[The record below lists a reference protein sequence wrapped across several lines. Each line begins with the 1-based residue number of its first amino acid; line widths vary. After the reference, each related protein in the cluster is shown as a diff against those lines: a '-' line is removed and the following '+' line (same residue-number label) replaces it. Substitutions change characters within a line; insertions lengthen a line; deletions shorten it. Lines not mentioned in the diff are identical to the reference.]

1 MPGRLHAG
9 HGCHQIG
16 LAAQSA
22 RGRDMAWFA
31 RAQRPL
37 GPAGSRASPWGCV
50 LTPGHASGA
59 ATSPR
64 AGGAGWIW
72 QARQL
77 RPWISPAFHV
87 VYSSSRPH
95 SSFISSVEIG
105 PWRETRRRGEALA
118 GGERMRA
125 GRASPRGGGQLQA
138 AVLAGSP
145 RDAPRRDLPA
155 PHLAGGETEARPC
168 KCGRLAGATAMNGHA
183 LPAGTPV
190 HPRGWH
196 EFCELHAI
204 STAKELARHYLCF
217 ATEHPHHDLLA
228 AENFS
233 VQFTDLFQQYF
244 CHEVKE
250 GFAMNQLRILPA
262 GPARDYRDTHRRH
275 MDVSLGTVATKAET
289 EPGARP
295 EQPGRAPEAAPMG
308 LRKSWSSEE
317 LAGPARRPFSLSQLR
332 RSWRS
337 LFRRRSSDTLPGDG
351 DGEAA
356 AEVALKPGL
365 GKRILPWGL
374 SREQPPEVR
383 KEGLLK
389 YGLLDETSLD
399 SGTRWQ
405 RCRLVLR
412 RAGTP
417 DGEEYVLELFDPPKG
432 SKPKLHAACS
442 AIQEV
447 RRCTRLEMPDNL
459 HTFVLKVANATD
471 VVFEAGDEQQLSSW
485 TAEIRE
491 CAHRGSDMGDPEL
504 LACRHPDPAATSPA
518 TNTDNLSQGATPG
531 GPGEAAGPKMEQF
544 LSSCPWFHGPIS
556 RVKAA
561 HLVQLGGLEGHGVFL
576 VRQSETRRGEYVLT
590 FNFQG
595 RAKQRSRWKG
605 NRSVLLP
612 AAPAAGADG
621 AGPVPRPAPPLLLHC
636 GDAAPLPSLPHPA
649 GVRHSLRRPSVQLR
663 RCPAPATSSRL
674 RQHRPPLP
682 ARSQLEPRIQ
692 PRPRRLLLP
701 PRPRRDPPGPPAGAD
716 LPPGAAAGRAG
727 AEPAPQRGSHG
738 PRPPAPR
745 FGLRGGGTGPGPR
758 PRHRQP
764 VHAALTGA
772 GMHFRV
778 EKS

>member
-1 MPGRLHAG
+1 
-9 HGCHQIG
+9 
-16 LAAQSA
+16 
-22 RGRDMAWFA
+22 
-31 RAQRPL
+31 
-37 GPAGSRASPWGCV
+37 
-50 LTPGHASGA
+50 
-59 ATSPR
+59 
-64 AGGAGWIW
+64 
-72 QARQL
+72 
-77 RPWISPAFHV
+77 
-87 VYSSSRPH
+87 
-95 SSFISSVEIG
+95 
-105 PWRETRRRGEALA
+105 
-118 GGERMRA
+118 
-125 GRASPRGGGQLQA
+125 
-138 AVLAGSP
+138 
-145 RDAPRRDLPA
+145 
-155 PHLAGGETEARPC
+155 
-168 KCGRLAGATAMNGHA
+168 MNGHS
-183 LPAGTPV
+183 LPAGTPA

-204 STAKELARHYLCF
+204 STAKELARHYLRF

-250 GFAMNQLRILPA
+250 GIAMSQLRILPA

-275 MDVSLGTVATKAET
+275 TDASLGTVATKAEA

-295 EQPGRAPEAAPMG
+295 EQPARAAEAAPSG

-337 LFRRRSSDTLPGDG
+337 LFRRRSSDALPGDA

-356 AEVALKPGL
+356 EAALKPGL

-389 YGLLDETSLD
+389 YGLLDENSLD

-412 RAGTP
+412 RAGPP
-417 DGEEYVLELFDPPKG
+417 DAEEFLLELFDPPKG
-432 SKPKLHAACS
+432 SKPKLLVACS
-442 AIQEV
+442 TVQEV

-459 HTFVLKVANATD
+459 HTFVLKVTNATD
-471 VVFEAGDEQQLSSW
+471 ILFEAGDEQQLSCW

-491 CAHRGSDMGDPEL
+491 CVRRGSDTGDSEL
-504 LACRHPDPAATSPA
+504 LTCRHPDPTAASPVTS
-518 TNTDNLSQGATPG
+518 TDPVSQGATPG

-561 HLVQLGGLEGHGVFL
+561 QLVQLGGLEGHGVFL

-595 RAKQRSRWKG
+595 RAK
-605 NRSVLLP
+605 LP
-612 AAPAAGADG
+612 APAPRSPSRCPFQAGAPSS
-621 AGPVPRPAPPLLLHC
+621 ASSPPAPPALT
-636 GDAAPLPSLPHPA
+636 APRSPP
-649 GVRHSLRRPSVQLR
+649 GVPQQSRSSTWCHRRPSWR
-663 RCPAPATSSRL
+663 RACA
-674 RQHRPPLP
+674 RPG
-682 ARSQLEPRIQ
+682 
-692 PRPRRLLLP
+692 P
-701 PRPRRDPPGPPAGAD
+701 PRPPRPGPATRTMRWRHQAGATSVPSTTSTRHCD
-716 LPPGAAAGRAG
+716 QHGA
-727 AEPAPQRGSHG
+727 
-738 PRPPAPR
+738 
-745 FGLRGGGTGPGPR
+745 GT
-758 PRHRQP
+758 
-764 VHAALTGA
+764 

-778 EKS
+778 EKSWRPSGGSIERKNVPVSSFWLGIIFVFFARKGVIFHSCTGVLPLVGLLKGLLLLVFCCFYRSFLVTVYTTPLVPGVLPVPDMTAPSQGTRGLCYTHGIGGS

>member
-1 MPGRLHAG
+1 RG
-9 HGCHQIG
+9 HLI
-16 LAAQSA
+16 
-22 RGRDMAWFA
+22 
-31 RAQRPL
+31 
-37 GPAGSRASPWGCV
+37 
-50 LTPGHASGA
+50 
-59 ATSPR
+59 
-64 AGGAGWIW
+64 
-72 QARQL
+72 
-77 RPWISPAFHV
+77 
-87 VYSSSRPH
+87 
-95 SSFISSVEIG
+95 
-105 PWRETRRRGEALA
+105 
-118 GGERMRA
+118 
-125 GRASPRGGGQLQA
+125 
-138 AVLAGSP
+138 
-145 RDAPRRDLPA
+145 
-155 PHLAGGETEARPC
+155 
-168 KCGRLAGATAMNGHA
+168 GATAMNGHA
-183 LPAGTPV
+183 LPAGMPA

-204 STAKELARHYLCF
+204 STAKELAQHYLRF

-262 GPARDYRDTHRRH
+262 GPVRDYRETHRRH
-275 MDVSLGTVATKAET
+275 TDASLGTVAAKAEGELGT
-289 EPGARP
+289 HP
-295 EQPGRAPEAAPMG
+295 EQPGRAPETTPMG

-337 LFRRRSSDTLPGDG
+337 LFRRRSSDVLPG

-356 AEVALKPGL
+356 AEVAFKPGL

-432 SKPKLHAACS
+432 SKPKLHTACS
-442 AIQEV
+442 AVQEV

-459 HTFVLKVANATD
+459 HTFVLKVTNATD
-471 VVFEAGDEQQLSSW
+471 VLFEVGDEQQLSSW
-485 TAEIRE
+485 TAEIWE

-504 LACRHPDPAATSPA
+504 LACRHPDPVAASPTTS
-518 TNTDNLSQGATPG
+518 TDSQGATPG

-561 HLVQLGGLEGHGVFL
+561 QLVQLGGLEGHGVFL

-595 RAKQRSRWKG
+595 RAKHLRLALTERGQCRVQHLRFSSIMEMLHHFHRYPIPLECG
-605 NRSVLLP
+605 TACDVRLSSYVVVLPQPQAPGSGSTVPLP
-612 AAPAAGADG
+612 L
-621 AGPVPRPAPPLLLHC
+621 PVPSWNPEFSLAPT
-636 GDAAPLPSLPHPA
+636 GPS
-649 GVRHSLRRPSVQLR
+649 
-663 RCPAPATSSRL
+663 CPRGPDET
-674 RQHRPPLP
+674 
-682 ARSQLEPRIQ
+682 
-692 PRPRRLLLP
+692 
-701 PRPRRDPPGPPAGAD
+701 PPGPPPEQIFH
-716 LPPGAAAGRAG
+716 LVP
-727 AEPAPQRGSHG
+727 
-738 PRPPAPR
+738 PPAELVQS
-745 FGLRGGGTGPGPR
+745 LRPSGPALAPGPR
-758 PRHRQP
+758 HRDSDYE
-764 VHAALTGA
+764 
-772 GMHFRV
+772 V
-778 EKS
+778 EAPGRGHIRAIDNQYTPL